1 MKRILFVSSL
11 ILALGVV
18 SNIAS
23 ADHSQNWG
31 DNYLEQL
38 LKNGSSGG

>member
-1 MKRILFVSSL
+1 MKRVLILASL

-18 SNIAS
+18 SNVAS

-31 DNYLEQL
+31 DNFLEEL
-38 LKNGSSGG
+38 TKNGSPGG